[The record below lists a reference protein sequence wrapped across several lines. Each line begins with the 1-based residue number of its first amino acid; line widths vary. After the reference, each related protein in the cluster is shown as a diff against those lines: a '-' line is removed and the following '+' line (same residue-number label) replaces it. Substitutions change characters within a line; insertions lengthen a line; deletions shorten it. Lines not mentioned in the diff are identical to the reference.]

1 MSPSEEKMY
10 DLIDRLNQLWETG
23 FHILPPLIVVK
34 SQELSRI
41 ISSFPDAISNEIRD
55 AHVILRKKDDIIQDA
70 KMKAE
75 RIITEAENERHRFLN
90 ESSLNKAVE
99 ERAREIREQVI
110 KECEAIKMKAFNEA
124 ESTRLAAQE
133 EAIKIKEGAQR
144 LAQEILNKLDG
155 DLKQLYQ
162 VVATNQQYLAD
173 MQYQNSQLSSNYEK
187 RN

>member
-34 SQELSRI
+34 SRELSRI

-55 AHVILRKKDDIIQDA
+55 AHVILRKKEDIIQDA

-75 RIITEAENERHRFLN
+75 RIIADAENERHRFLN

-110 KECEAIKMKAFNEA
+110 EECEAIKMKAFNEA

-133 EAIKIKEGAQR
+133 EAIKIKEGAQQY
-144 LAQEILNKLDG
+144 AQEVLNKLEG

-162 VVATNQQYLAD
+162 VVMNGQQYLQD
-173 MQYQNSQLSSNYEK
+173 MQYQNSQVVNANTK
-187 RN
+187 RD